1 MAYIALLSDPF
12 SIPISVG
19 VQKTTVQFLLL
30 ASEQVRAVSIVTQ
43 VGLVKN
49 FDFNLPTS
57 RFLLKRRYT
66 KGFRTGGVSLTPP
79 VEVPSNPPSE
89 VQTIVRDTMR

>member
-49 FDFNLPTS
+49 YAF
-57 RFLLKRRYT
+57 
-66 KGFRTGGVSLTPP
+66 
-79 VEVPSNPPSE
+79 
-89 VQTIVRDTMR
+89 